1 MYSIVFL
8 SYPIVIPV
16 VPHKAVAEVSKIGNL
31 SERLVVVNHWWQS
44 EATDGSKGDWCLPS
58 FSLFLSLSLII
69 YLPTYRSVYLSI
81 YLSIHPPTHPS
92 ILSIYLSIHLSIG
105 LSVCLSTYLSTCL
118 SASLKTWLFYE
129 TSSSFQVDNIKN
141 AAFLRDYLIFWSWP
155 HQKRSNS
162 ARPPHFLNLT
172 TSKTKQFCETSFK
185 LTASC
190 QCVLWFFQSN
200 CLNYC
205 ACHEKVMPARTKCCA
220 CHAKSSQQTSKSHAP
235 KCNPSQEI
243 SALTSEQLRLLYCA
257 CHGKCIFAD
266 PLQMSHACHR
276 FWQCYKTLMFCSLLR
291 RCTIPCACDAKR
303 ALNVQKWSV
312 RGVFCTF
319 WLRNVLS
326 ATTACTF
333 STSQLLKVV
342 RSWCVLYILTS
353 KCASRHNGVRC
364 FNILTSKSVPNL
376 VCFVHF
382 DLETCFAPQR
392 RAIFHLSS
400 GQLAPHPPL

>member
-1 MYSIVFL
+1 M
-8 SYPIVIPV
+8 
-16 VPHKAVAEVSKIGNL
+16 AERS
-31 SERLVVVNHWWQS
+31 HWWIERWLMS
-44 EATDGSKGDWCLPS
+44 SI
-58 FSLFLSLSLII
+58 FLSLSLSLWLST

-81 YLSIHPPTHPS
+81 YLSIHPPIHPS
-92 ILSIYLSIHLSIG
+92 ILSIYPSIYR
-105 LSVCLSTYLSTCL
+105 SVCLSTCL

-141 AAFLRDYLIFWSWP
+141 AAFLRDFLIFWSWP

-190 QCVLWFFQSN
+190 QCVLRFFQSI

-205 ACHEKVMPARTKCCA
+205 ACHEKVMPGRTKCCA

-257 CHGKCIFAD
+257 CHGKCNFAD

-312 RGVFCTF
+312 RGVFCAF

-353 KCASRHNGVRC
+353 KCASRHNGVR
-364 FNILTSKSVPNL
+364 FFDISTSKSGPTM

-382 DLETCFAPQR
+382 DFEMCFAPQR
-392 RAIFHLSS
+392 RAIFNLSS
-400 GQLAPHPPL
+400 GQLALHPPL